1 MSVPSPARTQA
12 LGHDVGMRSA
22 VVEAM
27 CPHCPRNVAAQHICS
42 WPGLQPRWPH
52 VATSALP
59 VPQNAGAMPGLGM
72 SLPELS
78 LWPLRYFVHICSW
91 GFWVPGDV
99 GGAAPGQRVFPSIQ
113 LLAFPF
119 QLHNAALLPFPAM
132 HMSCSLQD
140 QLLRKVWGW
149 VGGSKHLAVVPSW
162 EQTLGF
168 PPCFVGCWE
177 LGCLAPALAESHA
190 LLSLP
195 LQSWRAHPHCRSGES
210 PSSSRSE
217 VGKAKGGL
225 ILRSHVANSADRHST
240 VGFWDTG
247 PWGLLG
253 HQQRVEPARGY

>member
-1 MSVPSPARTQA
+1 MPSPARTQA
-12 LGHDVGMRSA
+12 LGHDVGMRLA

-78 LWPLRYFVHICSW
+78 LWPLRYFAHICSW

-99 GGAAPGQRVFPSIQ
+99 GGAAPGQGVFPSIQ

-132 HMSCSLQD
+132 HMSCSRQD
-140 QLLRKVWGW
+140 QLLRKVWVGGGW
-149 VGGSKHLAVVPSW
+149 VAVSIW
-162 EQTLGF
+162 LWF
-168 PPCFVGCWE
+168 PPGSRPWAFPHALWGAGSWAAWRRHWQRAMHCFLCRCRAGE
-177 LGCLAPALAESHA
+177 PIRIADPGNPPAL
-190 LLSLP
+190 P
-195 LQSWRAHPHCRSGES
+195 
-210 PSSSRSE
+210 E
-217 VGKAKGGL
+217 VRLGRQKG
-225 ILRSHVANSADRHST
+225 D
-240 VGFWDTG
+240 
-247 PWGLLG
+247 
-253 HQQRVEPARGY
+253 